1 MHNIAMA
8 AVTALEQAGLADVL
22 AELNTHVFE
31 RRSDDLCDEVV
42 VGPGLRK
49 CSYKPMVELL
59 LREVAA
65 VMKTKEISRDEQ
77 RTRVRWAIEMAG
89 F

>member
-1 MHNIAMA
+1 MHNLAMA
-8 AVTALEQAGLADVL
+8 AVSGLEQAGLADAL
-22 AELNTHVFE
+22 AELNTRVFE

-42 VGPGLRK
+42 IGPGLRR

-59 LREVAA
+59 LLEVAA
-65 VMKTKEISRDEQ
+65 VMKLKDVSREEQ
-77 RTRVRWAIEMAG
+77 RTRVRWAMEMAG